1 MTVQSS
7 HPIKPPLTA
16 WQIWTVN
23 NQTFLLSILAAIF
36 VLITVA
42 GESLAQQSVPGN
54 LTSLRV
60 MTFNIRNGRAD
71 DGDNSW
77 KHRKLFAAD
86 VIRDAELDVIGLQE
100 AFRFQLD
107 DLSKELPEFEEV
119 GEGRDGGQRGEY
131 SAILYRSSRF
141 TALDSGTFWLSDT
154 PEVKSRSWGNRYL
167 RICTWVRLKDK
178 KTKHSF
184 YIYNTHFD
192 HQSQNARLRSSQLIA
207 ERINSR
213 KHKNPFVVT
222 GDFNADESNPVI
234 LYLKRKSKNLPES
247 PIVLVDTFRQ
257 LHPNKKSVGT
267 GSGFEGRADGKKID
281 YVFVQPEAKV
291 VSASIIRTNRDGRYP
306 SDHFPVMAEIHLSTN
321 HQNNR

>member
-1 MTVQSS
+1 MIFT
-7 HPIKPPLTA
+7 LTA
-16 WQIWTVN
+16 M
-23 NQTFLLSILAAIF
+23 SS
-36 VLITVA
+36 
-42 GESLAQQSVPGN
+42 ESVAQQTVPAN

-60 MTFNIRNGRAD
+60 MSFNIRNGRAN

-77 KHRKLFAAD
+77 EYRSDFAAD
-86 VIRDAELDVIGLQE
+86 VIRDAKLDVIGLQE

-107 DLSKELPEFEEV
+107 DLRKQLPEFEEV

-131 SAILYRSSRF
+131 SAILYRNSRF

-178 KTKHSF
+178 RKKNSF
-184 YIYNTHFD
+184 YIFNTHFD

-207 ERINSR
+207 ERINNR

-222 GDFNADESNPVI
+222 GDFNADENNPVI
-234 LYLKRKSKNLPES
+234 LYLKRNSKNLPES

-257 LHPNKKSVGT
+257 LHPNEKSVGT
-267 GSGFEGRADGKKID
+267 GGGFEGRADGNKID
-281 YVFVQPEAKV
+281 YVFVQPETKV
-291 VSASIIRTNRDGRYP
+291 VTASIIRANRDGRYP
-306 SDHFPVMAEIHLSTN
+306 SDHSPVMAEIQLSTN
-321 HQNNR
+321 QQNTR

>member
-1 MTVQSS
+1 MVQSTRS
-7 HPIKPPLTA
+7 INAFRCWTA
-16 WQIWTVN
+16 N
-23 NQTFLLSILAAIF
+23 NRTFLPSILAAIF
-36 VLITVA
+36 VQITLA
-42 GESLAQQSVPGN
+42 GESSAQKPAPAN
-54 LTSLRV
+54 LPSLRV
-60 MTFNIRNGRAD
+60 MTFNIRNGRAK

-86 VIRDAELDVIGLQE
+86 VIRGAKLDVIGLQE

-107 DLSKELPEFEEV
+107 DLRKELPEFEEI

-154 PEVKSRSWGNRYL
+154 PDKKSRSWGNRYL
-167 RICTWVRLKDK
+167 RICTWVRLKEK
-178 KTKHSF
+178 KTEQSF
-184 YIYNTHFD
+184 YVFNTHFD

-207 ERINSR
+207 KRINNR

-267 GSGFEGRADGKKID
+267 GGGFEGRVDGKKID

-291 VSASIIRTNRDGRYP
+291 VTASIIRTNRNGRYP
-306 SDHFPVMAEIHLSTN
+306 SDHSPVLAEIHLSTN
-321 HQNNR
+321 QQNNRQ